1 VAQARKQ
8 AVSQQMKHKLDKNSA
23 DQYELE
29 SMLRKQG
36 AELSR
41 TKTLLSQS
49 DFDLKEARFEINQ
62 ILAREMQLKEEK
74 RLVEVK
80 NAEIIADLKA
90 KLEQKSQSQE
100 EKTQVAVFEC
110 DKMIK
115 TLSALYK
122 SVFDGRNSNTTAP
135 KTSKQLLDKATSDAE
150 HLREFLKSK
159 SSSLLSE
166 EQEKVTTAM
175 HARHHTVSVSA
186 YVWICLFLMG

>member
-1 VAQARKQ
+1 
-8 AVSQQMKHKLDKNSA
+8 MKHKLDKNSA
-23 DQYELE
+23 DQFELE

-62 ILAREMQLKEEK
+62 ILGRETQLKEEK
-74 RLVEVK
+74 RIVELK

-90 KLEQKSQSQE
+90 QLEQKSRSQE

-122 SVFDGRNSNTTAP
+122 SVFDGRNTNTAAP
-135 KTSKQLLDKATSDAE
+135 KTTKQLLDKSTSDAE

-159 SSSLLSE
+159 SASLLSE
-166 EQEKVTTAM
+166 EQEKVTTAL
-175 HARHHTVSVSA
+175 HARHHAVSVSLN
-186 YVWICLFLMG
+186 VMRLLQLRLVVC